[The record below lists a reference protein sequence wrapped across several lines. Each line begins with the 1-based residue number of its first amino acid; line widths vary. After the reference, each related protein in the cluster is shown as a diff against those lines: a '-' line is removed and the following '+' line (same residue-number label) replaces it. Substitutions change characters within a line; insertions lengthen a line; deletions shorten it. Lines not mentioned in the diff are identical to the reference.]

1 LSHHLSTSVPQP
13 LQNRIFVAN
22 KPIFVSSNSF
32 LHRLKKKYKVKKGGF
47 SGTLDPFAC
56 GTLIVAFGQYSKLF
70 QFLQKT
76 PKTYRAVIWLGVQSD
91 SYDIENVTSIDIV
104 EKIKDKNSIKEV
116 LNIFMG
122 AIEYTPPKYSAKKIN
137 GMRAYELARSG
148 EEFEIKKSIMN
159 ISDIK
164 FISYSHPF
172 ITFEA
177 SVSEGSYIRSLA
189 QLICDK
195 LGVIGT
201 LSYLERLNEGK
212 FIYEDEKALN
222 PIEAL
227 GMPII
232 GYSGS
237 REWFFDGKRLDISYF
252 DCRDDG
258 EYIVVFDD
266 FFSIIQIQNEEV
278 DYILNKVLL

>member
-1 LSHHLSTSVPQP
+1 MSQSLAHSVSQSHH
-13 LQNRIFVAN
+13 NRLFVAN

-32 LHRLKKKYKVKKGGF
+32 LHRLKKKYGVKKAGF

-70 QFLQKT
+70 QFLPKT
-76 PKTYRAVIWLGVQSD
+76 PKTYRATIWLGASSD
-91 SYDIENVTSIDIV
+91 SYDLENIYNIENAKFLDINT
-104 EKIKDKNSIKEV
+104 IKTVISGFI
-116 LNIFMG
+116 G
-122 AIEYTPPKYSAKKIN
+122 SIEYIPPKYSAKRIN
-137 GMRAYELARSG
+137 GIRAYELARSG
-148 EEFEIKKSIMN
+148 EEFELNKSVMQ

-189 QLICDK
+189 QLICEK

-201 LSYLERLNEGK
+201 LSYLQRLNEGK
-212 FIYEDEKALN
+212 FVFDKENAIDPLKAL
-222 PIEAL
+222 EL
-227 GMPII
+227 PII
-232 GYSGS
+232 GYKGT
-237 REWFFDGKRLDISYF
+237 REWVYDGKKLGIDYF
-252 DCRDDG
+252 DTKEDG
-258 EYIVVFDD
+258 LYLMVFDD
-266 FFSIIQIQNEEV
+266 FFSIIQIQNEKV